1 MPKAAPSALR
11 SFGRR
16 ASIEGQLPPTVA
28 MVTRRQRLD
37 GARTRR
43 RGHPPEVSD
52 RFERGLMLFGKPRE
66 GGTVSE
72 ARRGRLGGRSQGD
85 FRGLSARC
93 SRPCATLTRP
103 PNAPPRPPQAPHHAR
118 VTHGRTPAE
127 GRLRCIQLELRSS
140 WYVVQLT
147 PPACTPV
154 MTVYAPPRPVER
166 NAADYTCCSPCG
178 LTPCMGWL
186 RDAVGAWLH
195 EYLAKVQKRAVKSSL
210 STPSSTCSARAGP
223 PTDPRAR

>member
-1 MPKAAPSALR
+1 MAPC
-11 SFGRR
+11 
-16 ASIEGQLPPTVA
+16 P
-28 MVTRRQRLD
+28 
-37 GARTRR
+37 
-43 RGHPPEVSD
+43 
-52 RFERGLMLFGKPRE
+52 
-66 GGTVSE
+66 
-72 ARRGRLGGRSQGD
+72 RLGGVDSEAEVRATFEGCQ
-85 FRGLSARC
+85 RAARDRARP
-93 SRPCATLTRP
+93 SRDPPTPPC
-103 PNAPPRPPQAPHHAR
+103 PPQAPHRAW

-154 MTVYAPPRPVER
+154 MTVYAPPRPIER

-186 RDAVGAWLH
+186 CDAVGAWLY

-210 STPSSTCSARAGP
+210 STPLSTCSARAGP
-223 PTDPRAR
+223 PTGPRAR